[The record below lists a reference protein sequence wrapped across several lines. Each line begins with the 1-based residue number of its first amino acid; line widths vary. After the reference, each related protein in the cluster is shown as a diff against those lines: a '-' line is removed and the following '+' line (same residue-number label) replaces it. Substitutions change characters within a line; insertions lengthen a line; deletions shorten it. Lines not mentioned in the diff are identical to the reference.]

1 MKADLIRAMMDL
13 QTFRQL
19 QPGNSIGNQPTT
31 FSFTHMLEQ
40 ALSNQNPGQ
49 AVAPEFTF
57 PKTPAM
63 LSASTESPFAMSS
76 NHPYS
81 SSSLEIDGYIEELSA
96 KYSVDPKL
104 IHSIIKQESGYKS
117 DSVSGAGA
125 MGLMQLMPAT
135 AASLGVKDP
144 FDPGQNIEGGV
155 KYMKQMMD
163 KYDGNTEL
171 ALAAYNAGPGNV
183 DRYGGIPPFQ
193 ETQNYVSKVM
203 GNYQA

>member
-13 QTFRQL
+13 QALQQL
-19 QPGNSIGNQPTT
+19 QSGNALAKSQTST
-31 FSFTHMLEQ
+31 FSFTDMLEQ
-40 ALSNQNPGQ
+40 ALSNQNVGRTTTEVPVNPTSVNSY
-49 AVAPEFTF
+49 AT
-57 PKTPAM
+57 
-63 LSASTESPFAMSS
+63 LESPLVKST
-76 NHPYS
+76 HPSYS

-104 IHSIIKQESGYKS
+104 VHSIIKQESGYKS

-135 AASLGVKDP
+135 AASLGVKNP

-155 KYMKQMMD
+155 KYIKQMMD
-163 KYDGNTEL
+163 KYNGNTEL

>member
-13 QTFRQL
+13 QTLQQL
-19 QPGNSIGNQPTT
+19 QIGKTAKQTTT
-31 FSFTHMLEQ
+31 FSFTDMLEQ

-49 AVAPEFTF
+49 TNPESTLTSI
-57 PKTPAM
+57 PVE
-63 LSASTESPFAMSS
+63 LSAPSKIPISS
-76 NHPYS
+76 NPSYS
-81 SSSLEIDGYIEELSA
+81 SSSLEIDGYIEELSV
-96 KYSVDPKL
+96 KYDIDPKL

-155 KYMKQMMD
+155 KYMKQMMN
-163 KYDGNTEL
+163 KYNGNTEL

-203 GNYQA
+203 GNYRA

>member
-1 MKADLIRAMMDL
+1 MKADLLRAMMDL
-13 QTFRQL
+13 QAFRQL
-19 QPGNSIGNQPTT
+19 QPGNTIGKQPTT

-40 ALSNQNPGQ
+40 ALSTQNPGQ
-49 AVAPEFTF
+49 AISSELTF
-57 PKTPAM
+57 PSTPTE
-63 LSASTESPFAMSS
+63 LPASTESPVAMSS
-76 NHPYS
+76 NLPYS

-96 KYSVDPKL
+96 KYRVDPKL
-104 IHSIIKQESGYKS
+104 IHSIIKQESDYKS

-155 KYMKQMMD
+155 KYIKQMMD

-183 DRYGGIPPFQ
+183 DRYGGIPPFK

-203 GNYQA
+203 GNYQT

>member
-1 MKADLIRAMMDL
+1 MKTDLIRAMMDL
-13 QTFRQL
+13 QAFRQL
-19 QPGNSIGNQPTT
+19 QPGNTIGKQPTT
-31 FSFTHMLEQ
+31 FSFTEMLEQ
-40 ALSNQNPGQ
+40 ALSNQIHGQ
-49 AVAPEFTF
+49 EIAPELTF
-57 PKTPAM
+57 SSTPAE
-63 LSASTESPFAMSS
+63 LSASTESPISMPS
-76 NHPYS
+76 NIPYS

-104 IHSIIKQESGYKS
+104 IHAIIKQESGYKS
-117 DSVSGAGA
+117 NSVSGAGA

-163 KYDGNTEL
+163 KYNGNTEL

-203 GNYQA
+203 GNYQT

>member
-1 MKADLIRAMMDL
+1 MKAELVRAMMDL
-13 QTFRQL
+13 QALQQL
-19 QPGNSIGNQPTT
+19 QIGNKVKQTTT
-31 FSFTHMLEQ
+31 FSFTDMLEQ
-40 ALSNQNPGQ
+40 ALSNQNLRQ
-49 AVAPEFTF
+49 TNPESTFTSI
-57 PKTPAM
+57 PAE
-63 LSASTESPFAMSS
+63 LSAPSQIPISS
-76 NHPYS
+76 NPSYS
-81 SSSLEIDGYIEELSA
+81 SSSLEIDGYIEELSV
-96 KYSVDPKL
+96 KYDVDPKL

-117 DSVSGAGA
+117 DSVSKAGA

-155 KYMKQMMD
+155 KYMKQMMN
-163 KYDGNTEL
+163 KYNGNTEL

-203 GNYQA
+203 GNYRA